1 MRVFERLRALRAFEN
16 QHLHFLSWGG
26 DHRLIGEIGHHQA
39 NGKPLTLKQ
48 LFLLDVGSVATVQ
61 RHLRRFKELG
71 LVQHRRAAS
80 DRRAVELTLSP
91 KCLRIFTTY
100 GNLMSSSPPARDATQ
115 GSGEHGRLFGLCD
128 SDAGSQKLI
137 VEFLA
142 KGLKLGNKCLLVAPA
157 AAQVR
162 ILEELNDRRKGPRQ
176 LIVSEGYET
185 ADAHVAFLKR
195 VMLEAKRAG
204 QGMRLAAD
212 MSWTL
217 SRNVPVGAMLDI
229 VRLFD
234 VMTTKM
240 PVAAL
245 RVFDVRHFSSEDILR
260 AARCYRDHARYSIVV
275 G

>member
-1 MRVFERLRALRAFEN
+1 MRVFERLHALRAFER

-39 NGKPLTLKQ
+39 KGRPLTLKQ

-71 LVQHRRAAS
+71 LVQHRRAAG
-80 DRRAVELTLSP
+80 DRRAVELTLRP
-91 KCLRIFTTY
+91 RCLRIFAAY
-100 GNLMSSSPPARDATQ
+100 GKLMSSKPPARDATQ
-115 GSGEHGRLFGLCD
+115 GSGERGRLFGLCD
-128 SDAGSQKLI
+128 SDSGSQRLI
-137 VEFLA
+137 VAFLNQ
-142 KGLKLGNKCLLVAPA
+142 GLKLGNKCLLVAPA
-157 AAQVR
+157 AAQIR
-162 ILEELNDRRKGPRQ
+162 ILAELNDRRKVPRE

-217 SRNVPVGAMLDI
+217 SRNVPVGVMLDI
-229 VRLFD
+229 VRRFD

-240 PVAAL
+240 TVTAL
-245 RVFDVRHFSSEDILR
+245 RVFDVRHFSSEDILH
-260 AARCYRDHARYSIVV
+260 AAKCYRDHSRYSIVV

>member
-71 LVQHRRAAS
+71 LVQHRRAAN

-100 GNLMSSSPPARDATQ
+100 GNLMSSNPPARDT
-115 GSGEHGRLFGLCD
+115 GEHGRLFGLCD

-142 KGLKLGNKCLLVAPA
+142 KGLKLGNKCLLVAHA
-157 AAQVR
+157 AAQIR

-176 LIVSEGYET
+176 LIVSEGNET
-185 ADAHVAFLKR
+185 GDAHVAFLKR

-204 QGMRLAAD
+204 QSMRIAAD
-212 MSWTL
+212 MSWAT
-217 SRNVPVGAMLDI
+217 SKNIPVDVMLDS
-229 VRLFD
+229 VRRFD
-234 VMTTKM
+234 VMTRKLPLT
-240 PVAAL
+240 AL
-245 RVFDVRHFSSEDILR
+245 RVFDTRHFSSEDILR
-260 AARCYRDHARYSIVV
+260 AARCYRDHSRYSIVV